1 MLSYSPSGKC
11 LILSRTSSGALFL
24 FANSRHFSLSA
35 GKRMPFNDLDTFA
48 MIEAIVFPPFYILSA
63 FFPFAFLDQ
72 LFHLLAAL
80 VPYLLVEFLT
90 MCLGRFFSALVPDV
104 LVELVAV
111 CFGGFFSSFMSG
123 LFDRHFAS
131 ILFSPLLR
139 HCLTP
144 GCHFK
149 LYFD

>member
-80 VPYLLVEFLT
+80 VP
-90 MCLGRFFSALVPDV
+90 DV